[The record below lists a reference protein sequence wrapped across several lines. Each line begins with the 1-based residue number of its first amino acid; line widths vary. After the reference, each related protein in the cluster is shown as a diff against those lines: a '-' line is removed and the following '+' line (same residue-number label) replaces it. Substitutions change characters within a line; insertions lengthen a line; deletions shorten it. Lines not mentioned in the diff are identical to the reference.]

1 MSTNNYYEIL
11 NIEKNADSEQ
21 IKKAY
26 RKLAMKW
33 HPDKNPYNK
42 EEAEK
47 KFKELSEAYQVL
59 SNPQK
64 KEIYDSYGEEGLK
77 NGDGDGDGH
86 PFNSPDDIFKM
97 FFGGGGGGFGM
108 SPFGTSMGMGMGMGM
123 DTRINKVEQ
132 KIVNIPL
139 SLKELYNGSKKK
151 ITLKIKHLCT
161 KCNGFGGLN
170 IKSCHSCNGNGF
182 NIINRAIGPGMIQR
196 MQMACQTCNGQKK
209 IAETKCS
216 LCNGDGRNNVEK
228 QFLLI
233 IEPGSENDDFKLFKD
248 EGDEKINE
256 EKGDIVFKGS
266 TLVEL
271 ACVDKD
277 ADVSVIV
284 VVPPINAFP
293 TLANPPQFTNVPTGS
308 PTFNCLNPVDK
319 GANPPIRSEKPP
331 ALTLTVSE
339 TVTTPPTLVSPD
351 IPTPPITVK
360 APVVGVVDPVP
371 YPIKIELP
379 LLRKLLSEVIVVVP
393 GTQYGM
399 PYETPDKIS

>member
-256 EKGDIVFKGS
+256 EKGDIVFIFKEEKHKSFIRKGNDLIYNHDI
-266 TLVEL
+266 TLGDSIVG
-271 ACVDKD
+271 AH
-277 ADVSVIV
+277 VILEHLNGEK
-284 VVPPINAFP
+284 ITSHEDNIIKQNSQ
-293 TLANPPQFTNVPTGS
+293 TLLKN
-308 PTFNCLNPVDK
+308 K
-319 GANPPIRSEKPP
+319 GM
-331 ALTLTVSE
+331 
-339 TVTTPPTLVSPD
+339 
-351 IPTPPITVK
+351 
-360 APVVGVVDPVP
+360 
-371 YPIKIELP
+371 PIKNRNNCYGNMYIVYNIKYPTKILSDIEKDIIRKILP
-379 LLRKLLSEVIVVVP
+379 VTEEL
-393 GTQYGM
+393 
-399 PYETPDKIS
+399 